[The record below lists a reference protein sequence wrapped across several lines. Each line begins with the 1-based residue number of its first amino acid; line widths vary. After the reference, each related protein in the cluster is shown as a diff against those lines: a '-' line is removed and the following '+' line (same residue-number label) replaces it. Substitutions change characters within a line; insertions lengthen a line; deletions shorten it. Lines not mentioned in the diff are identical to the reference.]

1 MRKGSYETK
10 RRILSVCVRLFL
22 EQGYKNTTVSQ
33 IVEQSGVARGSY
45 QNIFRTKDSILAEL
59 VEVMFEGQ
67 FSAAKKLSQAGVSPV
82 CVYAVETAIQLAL
95 AELNENLR
103 EMYIEAYSVPETA
116 EYIYLHTTSELKEV
130 FGKYLPECTES
141 DFYEIEIGTAGLMRS
156 YMAKKCDIHFTLEK
170 KQKRF
175 LVAAMR
181 IFKVP
186 EGEQQEV
193 LEYISVLDIKKT
205 ANEVIA
211 ELFSM
216 LEIKFDFKLKKEI
229 AAEEITL

>member
-67 FSAAKKLSQAGVSPV
+67 FSAAKRLSQAGVSPV

-116 EYIYLHTTSELKEV
+116 EYIYLHTTSELKDV
-130 FGKYLPECTES
+130 FGKYLPECTDS

-175 LVAAMR
+175 LVAAMH

-186 EGEQQEV
+186 ESEQQEV
-193 LEYISVLDIKKT
+193 LEYISMLDIKKT

-229 AAEEITL
+229 TAEEITL

>member
-67 FSAAKKLSQAGVSPV
+67 FSAAKKLSQKGVSPV

-116 EYIYLHTTSELKEV
+116 EYIYLHTTAELKEV
-130 FGKYLPECTES
+130 FGKYLPECTDS

-181 IFKVP
+181 IFNVP

-193 LEYISVLDIKKT
+193 LRYISMLDIKKT
-205 ANEVIA
+205 ANEVLA

-216 LEIKFDFKLKKEI
+216 LEIKFDFKLKKEG